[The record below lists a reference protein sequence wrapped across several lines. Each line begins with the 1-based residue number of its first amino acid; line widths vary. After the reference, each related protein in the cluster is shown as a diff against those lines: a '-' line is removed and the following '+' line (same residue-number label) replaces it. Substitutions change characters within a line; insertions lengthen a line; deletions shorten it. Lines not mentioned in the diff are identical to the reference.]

1 MQRHS
6 LRRANHPEKCFRKE
20 TEVER
25 AQRQLRLRCADRPKD
40 SVGCHTVFDA
50 FDRRHRQNRRLWAT
64 ARLVL
69 RTCEWIRFL

>member
-1 MQRHS
+1 
-6 LRRANHPEKCFRKE
+6 
-20 TEVER
+20 
-25 AQRQLRLRCADRPKD
+25 
-40 SVGCHTVFDA
+40 VGCHTVFDA